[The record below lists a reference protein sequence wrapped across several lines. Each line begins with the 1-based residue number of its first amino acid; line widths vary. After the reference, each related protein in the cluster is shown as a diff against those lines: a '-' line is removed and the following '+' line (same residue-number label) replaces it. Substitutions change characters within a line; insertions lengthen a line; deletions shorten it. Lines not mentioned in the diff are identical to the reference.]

1 MRQMRNWVL
10 ILVSQEYKGNNLS
23 NQKRVIFKS
32 QGITSLIEL
41 IFGSTARIEGHRYL
55 NIEIFENHVHTTDSW
70 KMAALHL

>member
-1 MRQMRNWVL
+1 ML

-32 QGITSLIEL
+32 QGITSLIELKL